1 MEIRLLGLVE
11 ATIDGRPVAL
21 GAAKQ
26 RAVLA
31 MLALRANAP
40 VSTDRLIEGLWG
52 EEPPP
57 SARKVVQLHVSQLRK
72 LLDGDATEIVTR
84 GRGYEL
90 RLPAESVDALRF
102 ERLITAAERG
112 EGTPNGAA
120 REALSLWRG
129 PALDDLADEPFAAA
143 EMRRL
148 EELWLR
154 ARELDIAGALA
165 AGEHAIVL
173 GELQELVDRHP
184 LRERLHAQLMLA
196 LYRCGRQAEA
206 LEAYRQARAVLVAE
220 VGVEPG
226 PELRRLHEAILQQES
241 SLDPT
246 AGDHDTTSS
255 RQGPAG
261 DDQATPAFTAELGL
275 VPGPALR
282 EPKLAIARHDPAP
295 DQVPVLRHVSPAAAA
310 GARRHPKPRGALP
323 ARDRPETRYAW
334 SGEVSIAYQ
343 VYGDG
348 PIDIVL
354 VPGWVSHLE
363 VAWEHAGYCR
373 FMDRLASFARVV
385 VYDKRGTGLSDPVGA
400 APAFDPRLDDL
411 SAVVETAGCRR
422 PVLFGWSEGATIAAL
437 FTATHPDLV
446 RRLILYGTYARGPW
460 AEDYPFG
467 LDQATLDAFTE
478 TIRGT
483 WGEGVSLTV
492 LGPHR
497 VDDDEL
503 RRWWGR
509 FERMSASP
517 SIAASV
523 FALNA
528 RMDMRELLPSIHV
541 PTLVVHRV
549 GDMLPIEGARYTAER
564 IPGARLVEL
573 PGADHWPWLAGGD
586 DVLEP
591 VEEFVTGK
599 RSSPEPDRVLATVL
613 FSDIV
618 DSTARAAA
626 IGDSEWRMV
635 LMRHD
640 LLVREAIE
648 RQRGVIVK
656 STGDG
661 ALARFDRPTAAMEA
675 AREITSAL
683 PDRLGLQARVGLHT
697 GEIELLQGDV
707 VGITVHVAARIGAL
721 ASPGEVLASR
731 TIRDLVLG
739 SGLALREAGTHALKG
754 VPDTWE
760 LFALADGP

>member
-1 MEIRLLGLVE
+1 VTRSLRFFVLGPVEAHDDGRRLALGGRRSRTLVALLLLAPNGPRRRDSLVE
-11 ATIDGRPVAL
+11 AIWGESPPRDADHALDNLVSRVRKAL
-21 GAAKQ
+21 GADVLRSAPGGY
-26 RAVLA
+26 VLA
-31 MLALRANAP
+31 VDPEA
-40 VSTDRLIEGLWG
+40 
-52 EEPPP
+52 
-57 SARKVVQLHVSQLRK
+57 
-72 LLDGDATEIVTR
+72 
-84 GRGYEL
+84 
-90 RLPAESVDALRF
+90 VDAVRF
-102 ERLITAAERG
+102 EALAG
-112 EGTPNGAA
+112 EGRAA
-120 REALSLWRG
+120 LAAGDPGHAAALLGEALGLWRG
-129 PALDDLADEPFAAA
+129 EPLADLADEP
-143 EMRRL
+143 
-148 EELWLR
+148 
-154 ARELDIAGALA
+154 ALA
-165 AGEHAIVL
+165 DSVRQLADARALAVEDRVDAELAL
-173 GELQELVDRHP
+173 GAHHELLPELGTLVAEEP
-184 LRERLHAQLMLA
+184 FRERRRGQLMLA
-196 LYRCGRQAEA
+196 LYRAGRHAEA
-206 LEAYRQARAVLVAE
+206 LRAYRDGHAYLV
-220 VGVEPG
+220 
-226 PELRRLHEAILQQES
+226 
-241 SLDPT
+241 T
-246 AGDHDTTSS
+246 
-255 RQGPAG
+255 
-261 DDQATPAFTAELGL
+261 ELGL
-275 VPGPALR
+275 EPGRALR
-282 EPKLAIARHDPAP
+282 ELELAIARHDPAL
-295 DQVPVLRHVSPAAAA
+295 DHVPVPGPASPAAPERA
-310 GARRHPKPRGALP
+310 GRRLKPPSARLAP
-323 ARDRPETRYAW
+323 DRPETRYAW
-334 SGEVSIAYQ
+334 SGDVSIAYQ
-343 VYGDG
+343 VYGHG

-400 APAFDPRLDDL
+400 APSFDPRLDDL
-411 SAVVETAGCRR
+411 SAVLETAGCRR

-446 RRLILYGTYARGPW
+446 RRLVLYGTYARGPW

-467 LDQATLDAFTE
+467 LDPGILDAFTE
-478 TIRGT
+478 TIRGA
-483 WGEGVSLTV
+483 WGEAVSLTV
-492 LGPHR
+492 LGPDR

-564 IPGARLVEL
+564 IPDARLVEL

-618 DSTARAAA
+618 NSTARAAE

-640 LLVREAIE
+640 SLVREAIE

-661 ALARFDRPTAAMEA
+661 ALARFDRPTAAMQA

-683 PDRLGLQARVGLHT
+683 PDKLGLQARVGLHT
-697 GEIELLQGDV
+697 GELELIDGDV

-721 ASPGEVLASR
+721 AGPGEVLASR

-760 LFALADGP
+760 LFALADGQ